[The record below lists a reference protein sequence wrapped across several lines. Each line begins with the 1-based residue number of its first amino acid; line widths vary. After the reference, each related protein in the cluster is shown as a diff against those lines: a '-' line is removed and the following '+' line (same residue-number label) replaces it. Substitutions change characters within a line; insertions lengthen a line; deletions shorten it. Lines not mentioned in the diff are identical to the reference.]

1 MKYRG
6 RVKVTGKRQIT
17 LPAEMCRDLGIVRG
31 DELEIERV
39 EGGIWIKPTVPAP
52 GNQDWRDDPI
62 WKLCG
67 IGSSKEPGDVG
78 ADHDRWIADEA
89 YGTKNPGE

>member
-39 EGGIWIKPTVPAP
+39 EGGLWIKPAMAAPAP
-52 GNQDWRDDPI
+52 DWRDDPI

-67 IGSSKEPGDVG
+67 AFSSKEPGDVATHFHDWA
-78 ADHDRWIADEA
+78 ADAAAHIEEM
-89 YGTKNPGE
+89 PG